1 MKEMIMTAVRKEAI
15 RVLAEIVEVAPEVRL
30 GQIVA
35 NLSYMARGLTT
46 ESIWDMEDDELL
58 DAAQKHLEQLRSR
71 QHSAV

>member
-1 MKEMIMTAVRKEAI
+1 MTPVRQEAI
-15 RVLAEIVEVAPEVRL
+15 RLLTEICELSPEVRL

-46 ESIWDMEDDELL
+46 ESVWDMEDNELL
-58 DAAQKHLEQLRSR
+58 EAARKHLEQLRSR